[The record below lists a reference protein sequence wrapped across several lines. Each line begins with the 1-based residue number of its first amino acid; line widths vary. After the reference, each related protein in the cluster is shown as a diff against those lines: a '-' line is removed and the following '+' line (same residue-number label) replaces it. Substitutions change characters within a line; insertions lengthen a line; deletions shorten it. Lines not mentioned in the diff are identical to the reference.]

1 VIQTGS
7 IGTIYGMN
15 ALISTVIPAGT
26 AYILSTGQNLS
37 AAYAPMGFFV
47 IKRPLMTDVDIKK
60 EFDCVEI
67 SLTTRYSP
75 CVTYGEAIVKVTGL
89 AGS

>member
-37 AAYAPMGFFV
+37 AAY
-47 IKRPLMTDVDIKK
+47 
-60 EFDCVEI
+60 
-67 SLTTRYSP
+67 SP
-75 CVTYGEAIVKVTGL
+75 KSQTFKYAD
-89 AGS
+89 